1 MKKLS
6 LYLISLLFI
15 SSYAIADTPSERC
28 GTELTAKLEGYMAWL
43 KEELPHVE
51 PAINQNCKIQI
62 MNLKEL
68 KEKDKEKLKRHEI
81 ELVDENN
88 KIV

>member
-1 MKKLS
+1 
-6 LYLISLLFI
+6 
-15 SSYAIADTPSERC
+15 
-28 GTELTAKLEGYMAWL
+28 
-43 KEELPHVE
+43 
-51 PAINQNCKIQI
+51 

-81 ELVDENN
+81 ELVDGDN

>member
-1 MKKLS
+1 
-6 LYLISLLFI
+6 
-15 SSYAIADTPSERC
+15 
-28 GTELTAKLEGYMAWL
+28 
-43 KEELPHVE
+43 
-51 PAINQNCKIQI
+51 

-68 KEKDKEKLKRHEI
+68 KEKDKEKLRKHEI